1 MCPKDVPWFGYPTA
15 DNVAHLEPEV
25 VECSNMGSCDRAA
38 GICSCDTGFTGSSC
52 NQLACPGSTDQC
64 TGHGQC
70 LDMSTLA
77 RLTKK
82 NGEYAGFTYGLTP
95 NLPATWDAL
104 KVFGCLCDDMYTG
117 YDCSHRSCPT
127 GDDPQTTEQLD
138 ERQIISCTDANAAGD
153 ISFTFR
159 EQTTVVPVTAIATKA
174 QVKAALETLSTIG
187 TVEVDTLDPTD
198 SDALCTIAG
207 NAFAVTFLT
216 EHGNVP
222 LIKLTSLNIDT
233 LTIQDNVMGTK
244 EQIECAGRGTC
255 NVVTGQCSCFN
266 GYGSSNGMG
275 GPGQTGD
282 CGYIEPITD
291 VLQ

>member
-1 MCPKDVPWFGYPTA
+1 
-15 DNVAHLEPEV
+15 
-25 VECSNMGSCDRAA
+25 
-38 GICSCDTGFTGSSC
+38 
-52 NQLACPGSTDQC
+52 
-64 TGHGQC
+64 
-70 LDMSTLA
+70 MSTLA